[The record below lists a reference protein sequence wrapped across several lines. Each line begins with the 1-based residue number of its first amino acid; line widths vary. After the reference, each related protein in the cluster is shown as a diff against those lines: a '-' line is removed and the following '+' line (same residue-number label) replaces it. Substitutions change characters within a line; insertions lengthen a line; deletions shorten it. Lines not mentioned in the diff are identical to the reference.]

1 MILGTG
7 TFLFFEKLGGPGP
20 PAPLLDLYG
29 YDAVSCPEHYGRLRH
44 EWEAKGQTIGAMD
57 MLIAAHA
64 LALNAALV
72 TNNDAYFSR
81 VAGLRVVNWLK
92 ETAGS
97 E

>member
-1 MILGTG
+1 
-7 TFLFFEKLGGPGP
+7 
-20 PAPLLDLYG
+20 
-29 YDAVSCPEHYGRLRH
+29 
-44 EWEAKGQTIGAMD
+44 MD